1 MEKILSKNLKIKLS
15 TNLTVMLNI
24 EDYGIDTSD
33 LNVSIPFEIYP
44 RIMEKLEY
52 MDENKLIELK
62 KCLDDD
68 YKYLV
73 KYRSNKK
80 LDLLDEVN

>member
-33 LNVSIPFEIYP
+33 LNVSIPFETYP
-44 RIMEKLEY
+44 EIIEKLEY
-52 MDENKLIELK
+52 MDEDKLIELK
-62 KCLDDD
+62 KCLNND

-73 KYRSNKK
+73 EYRSNKI

>member
-1 MEKILSKNLKIKLS
+1 MGKILSKNLKIKLS

-33 LNVSIPFEIYP
+33 LNVSIPFETYP
-44 RIMEKLEY
+44 EIIEKLEY

-62 KCLDDD
+62 KYLDDD

-73 KYRSNKK
+73 KYRSNKI

>member
-33 LNVSIPFEIYP
+33 LNVSIPFETYP
-44 RIMEKLEY
+44 GIMNELEY
-52 MDENKLIELK
+52 MDKNKLIELK

-73 KYRSNKK
+73 KYRSNKI

>member
-33 LNVSIPFEIYP
+33 LNVSIPFETYP
-44 RIMEKLEY
+44 EIIEKLEY
-52 MDENKLIELK
+52 MDEDKLIELK
-62 KCLDDD
+62 KYLDDD
-68 YKYLV
+68 YRYLV
-73 KYRSNKK
+73 KYRSNKI

>member
-73 KYRSNKK
+73 KYRSNKI

>member
-15 TNLTVMLNI
+15 TNLTVILNI

-33 LNVSIPFEIYP
+33 LNVSIPFETYP
-44 RIMEKLEY
+44 EIIEKLEY
-52 MDENKLIELK
+52 MDEDKLIELK
-62 KCLDDD
+62 KCLDND

-73 KYRSNKK
+73 EYRSNKI

>member
-15 TNLTVMLNI
+15 TNLTVILNI

-33 LNVSIPFEIYP
+33 LNVSIPFETYP
-44 RIMEKLEY
+44 EIIEKLEY
-52 MDENKLIELK
+52 MDEDKLIELK
-62 KCLDDD
+62 KCLNND

-73 KYRSNKK
+73 EYKSNKI

>member
-62 KCLDDD
+62 KCLDND

-73 KYRSNKK
+73 KYRSNKI
-80 LDLLDEVN
+80 LDLLDKVN

>member
-15 TNLTVMLNI
+15 TNLTVILNI

-33 LNVSIPFEIYP
+33 LNVSIPFETYP
-44 RIMEKLEY
+44 EIIEKLEY
-52 MDENKLIELK
+52 MDEDKLIELK

-73 KYRSNKK
+73 KYRSNKI

>member
-1 MEKILSKNLKIKLS
+1 MGKILSKNLKIKMS

-33 LNVSIPFEIYP
+33 LNVSIPFETYLG
-44 RIMEKLEY
+44 IMNELEY
-52 MDENKLIELK
+52 MDEDKLIELK
-62 KCLDDD
+62 KYLDDD
-68 YKYLV
+68 YRYLV
-73 KYRSNKK
+73 KYRSNKI